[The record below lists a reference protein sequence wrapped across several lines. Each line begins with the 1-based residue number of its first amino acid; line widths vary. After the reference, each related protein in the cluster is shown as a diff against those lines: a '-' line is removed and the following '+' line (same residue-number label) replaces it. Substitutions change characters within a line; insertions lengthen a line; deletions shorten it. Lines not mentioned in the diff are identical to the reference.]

1 MRVERRNDPD
11 IKAARG
17 HSMSALPST
26 LCITLNHRIWRIT
39 IDGAFYGDY
48 RTRRHATDSADA
60 AAAALRTQGRVVTI
74 VGPPVTP

>member
-1 MRVERRNDPD
+1 
-11 IKAARG
+11 
-17 HSMSALPST
+17 MSALPST
-26 LCITLNHRIWRIT
+26 LNITLKHRIWRIT
-39 IDGAFYGDY
+39 LDGAFYGDY